1 MYSHEIE
8 TSGYFSVSVAHTNVE
23 RLTKNEA
30 KSMVVRTD
38 ALVLFARSGRFKVFG
53 ARCIPIVA
61 LCCLIAFG
69 PCRTHFETGFSV
81 GISLAMI
88 LQLK

>member
-38 ALVLFARSGRFKVFG
+38 ALVLFARSGRSKFLEQD
-53 ARCIPIVA
+53 AYR
-61 LCCLIAFG
+61 L
-69 PCRTHFETGFSV
+69 
-81 GISLAMI
+81 
-88 LQLK
+88 